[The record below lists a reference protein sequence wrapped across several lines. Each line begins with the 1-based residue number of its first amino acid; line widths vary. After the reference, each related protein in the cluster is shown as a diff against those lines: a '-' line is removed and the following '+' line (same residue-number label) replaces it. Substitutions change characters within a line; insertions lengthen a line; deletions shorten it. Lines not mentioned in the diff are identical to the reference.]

1 MKIYLVRENGQIEEK
16 KAQAMPGKEL
26 VDVTDLDPIVLSNVL
41 EIIKRSRVG
50 VAKYGTTVYQN
61 EKDDFLQHAKEEALD
76 LANYLTKL
84 QYQKS
89 QQKRPE

>member
-50 VAKYGTTVYQN
+50 VAKYGTTLAEN
-61 EKDDFLQHAKEEALD
+61 SSDDFLQHAKEEAMD
-76 LANYLTKL
+76 FINYLEKL
-84 QYQKS
+84 RQS
-89 QQKRPE
+89 AGE

>member
-50 VAKYGTTVYQN
+50 VAKYGTTLSAN
-61 EKDDFLQHAKEEALD
+61 NDDDFLQHAKEEAMD
-76 LANYLTKL
+76 FINYLEKL
-84 QYQKS
+84 RQN
-89 QQKRPE
+89 RG

>member
-1 MKIYLVRENGQIEEK
+1 MKIYLVHEDGQIEEK

-50 VAKYGTTVYQN
+50 VAKYGTTLAEN
-61 EKDDFLQHAKEEALD
+61 SSDDFLQHAKEEAMD
-76 LANYLTKL
+76 FINYLEKL
-84 QYQKS
+84 RQS
-89 QQKRPE
+89 AGE

>member
-26 VDVTDLDPIVLSNVL
+26 VDVTDLDLIVLSNVL

-50 VAKYGTTVYQN
+50 VAKYGTTLAAN
-61 EKDDFLQHAKEEALD
+61 NDDDFLQHAKEEAMD
-76 LANYLTKL
+76 FINYLEKL
-84 QYQKS
+84 RQN
-89 QQKRPE
+89 RG